1 MKVSIV
7 IPVFNA
13 EKYISEC
20 IESALNQTHKNIE
33 IIAVDDG
40 STDKSL
46 ELLQRYE
53 NKIKVIS
60 KENAGT
66 ATALNVGIK
75 AMSGEWF
82 KWLSADD
89 ALYPNAIEELVS
101 ATKKINGK
109 KKTILYSSYDIMDSK
124 GKVIKK
130 FIEPNYNDL
139 NLFEFNVILLDHF
152 VGNGI
157 TSLIHKSALED
168 YGIFDEKIG
177 FQEDYELWLR
187 FCLLHGC
194 KLQLVPKTLAK
205 YRVHEKQLTQTKIG
219 ENLEKAENVRKFVLD
234 KLKPLEKEKYEIALK
249 QFKKNKHVGV
259 KGRRFLRKSMSKVLP
274 KSVSDKILKVYL
286 NRKNAS

>member
-1 MKVSIV
+1 MKVSII

-13 EKYISEC
+13 EIYISEC
-20 IESALNQTHKNIE
+20 IESALNQTYKNIE

-46 ELLQRYE
+46 ELLHRYE

-60 KENAGT
+60 KENGGT
-66 ATALNVGIK
+66 ATALNAGIK

-101 ATKKINGK
+101 ATKKINDK

-139 NLFEFNVILLDHF
+139 NLFESNVILLDHF

-157 TSLIHKSALED
+157 TSLIHKLALDD
-168 YGIFDEKIG
+168 YGVFDEKIG

-194 KLQLVPKTLAK
+194 KLQLVPKILAK
-205 YRVHEKQLTQTKIG
+205 YRVHEKQLTQTMIG
-219 ENLEKAENVRKFVLD
+219 KSLEKADKVRKFVLK
-234 KLKPLEKEKYEIALK
+234 KLDPLEREKYEIALK
-249 QFKKNKHVGV
+249 HYKKNKPITV
-259 KGRRFLRKSMSKVLP
+259 KGRRFLRKSMEKVLP
-274 KSVSDKILKVYL
+274 KATSDKILRIYL
-286 NRKNAS
+286 SRKKTS